1 MALRMTPNQAQTLA
15 FNALGFLA
23 NSEGALQRLM
33 DQSGLD
39 IGTLKDRVG
48 DADMQ
53 VSLLDFLLSDEELL
67 TGFCDESSTDPRSV
81 HIARHILSGEH
92 E

>member
-1 MALRMTPNQAQTLA
+1 MALRMTPDQAQMLA
-15 FNALGFLA
+15 LKALGFLA

-39 IGTLKDRVG
+39 VGTLRARAG
-48 DADMQ
+48 DHDMQ
-53 VSLLDFLLSDEELL
+53 ASVLDFLLSDEELL
-67 TGFCDESSTDPRSV
+67 AGFCDEDSTDPKAV
-81 HIARHILSGEH
+81 HMALHILNGEH

>member
-1 MALRMTPNQAQTLA
+1 MPQRMTPDHAKTMALKVLA
-15 FNALGFLA
+15 FLA
-23 NSEGALQRLM
+23 NSEGALLCLM

-39 IGTLKDRVG
+39 VGTLKARAG

-67 TGFCDESSTDPRSV
+67 TAFCDAESVDSKAI
-81 HIARHILSGEH
+81 HMARYVLDSAYE
-92 E
+92 

>member
-1 MALRMTPNQAQTLA
+1 MALRMSPDQAQTLA
-15 FNALGFLA
+15 LKALAFLV

-39 IGTLKDRVG
+39 VGSLKARVG
-48 DADMQ
+48 DVDMQ

-67 TGFCDESSTDPRSV
+67 TGFCDADSTDPKAV
-81 HIARHILSGEH
+81 HMARYVLGGSH

>member
-1 MALRMTPNQAQTLA
+1 MPQRMTPDHAQTMALKVLA
-15 FNALGFLA
+15 FLA
-23 NSEGALQRLM
+23 NSDGALQRLM

-39 IGTLKDRVG
+39 VGTLKARAG

-67 TGFCDESSTDPRSV
+67 TAFCDVESVNSKAI
-81 HIARHILSGEH
+81 HMARHVLDGAH